1 MTVTEWALR
10 SHGSAVRFPLRSVP
24 WRAGNRS
31 AYRPSQV
38 LSGETRFLRI
48 RAYPEKIG
56 AAARFCSISAHYRTV
71 QYILYFSTFV
81 LLLLLLFY
89 GPSVKFQMLN
99 LSKFVSLAIK
109 FQIFDLSKF
118 VSLAYCCKMQ
128 AHSTMRGKR
137 PKIIDVDLLSDVSSP
152 KCHSPKSPRFKE
164 EELDDIEE
172 MQVEAQVEEDVMGHV
187 IRLYNGPNG
196 LEKHHGGA
204 KLPRRD
210 FWQPCSEKKN
220 LSFF

>member
-1 MTVTEWALR
+1 M
-10 SHGSAVRFPLRSVP
+10 
-24 WRAGNRS
+24 
-31 AYRPSQV
+31 
-38 LSGETRFLRI
+38 RFLRI

-56 AAARFCSISAHYRTV
+56 AAARFWSISAHYKTI
-71 QYILYFSTFV
+71 QYILYFSTFL

-89 GPSVKFQMLN
+89 GTSVKFQMLN
-99 LSKFVSLAIK
+99 LSKFVSSAFK

-152 KCHSPKSPRFKE
+152 KCHSPKSPRIKE

-172 MQVEAQVEEDVMGHV
+172 MQVEAQVEEDVMGLSDAESDEV
-187 IRLYNGPNG
+187 EEEEEASNV
-196 LEKHHGGA
+196 
-204 KLPRRD
+204 
-210 FWQPCSEKKN
+210 
-220 LSFF
+220 SFFVIFLTNLQPMTVQPLQAGVRRPSTAMHI